1 MKQYKFWEVIR
12 MQIRFKSIRED
23 SVIGLL
29 MITPDGYERLVVQV
43 WVPRDKD
50 WRADVELYDEL
61 VKIYTRRLKKMFTHG

>member
-1 MKQYKFWEVIR
+1 MIKFWEVID

-23 SVIGLL
+23 NIIGLL

-61 VKIYTRRLKKMFTHG
+61 VRIYTRRLKKMFTHT